1 MTRQQVFPPSTKGLL
16 SRLPVP
22 ASWALLV
29 LLSAVLAGGL
39 MTTGLPAA
47 LLLGPMVAAILVAV
61 GGAALRMPKFAFT
74 GVQGIVGTLVAV
86 SITAEIIH
94 TFLSD
99 WPLFLGVV
107 LSTLAASS
115 VLGWLMSRWGVLPGT
130 TAVWGSTPGAA
141 SAMVLMAQAFGADAR
156 LVAFMQYLRVAF
168 VAVAASLIAR
178 IWVDTSGAQAPALVW
193 FPPLAPVPF
202 LGTLLVAFG
211 GGALG
216 QWSRI
221 PAGALL
227 VPMLIGAVLH
237 ATGLLEIQLPEWLL
251 AASYAVLGWRI
262 GLSFTRAVLMHALRA
277 MPRIAVSILL
287 LMGFCG
293 GLAALLTHVV
303 GIDPLTAYLATSPG
317 GIDSVAVIAASS
329 QVDLS
334 FVMALQAIRLV
345 IVILL
350 GPVIARLVARHGG
363 MRDVPVV

>member
-1 MTRQQVFPPSTKGLL
+1 VTRQQVPPPAAKGLL

-22 ASWALLV
+22 ASWVILLLLSV
-29 LLSAVLAGGL
+29 LLSAAL
-39 MTTGLPAA
+39 MTTGLPAS

-61 GGAALRMPKFAFT
+61 GGASLRMPKFAFT
-74 GVQGIVGTLVAV
+74 GVQGVVGALVAV
-86 SITAEIIH
+86 SITAGIIQ

-115 VLGWLMSRWGVLPGT
+115 VLGFLMSRWGVLPGT

-168 VAVAASLIAR
+168 VAIAASLIAR
-178 IWVDTSGAQAPALVW
+178 IWVDTSGAPVQAVAW
-193 FPPLAPVPF
+193 FPPLDPF
-202 LGTLLVAFG
+202 SFVGTLLLAFG
-211 GGALG
+211 GGFLG

-221 PAGALL
+221 PAGPLL
-227 VPMLIGAVLH
+227 VPMLAGAALH
-237 ATGLLEIQLPEWLL
+237 ATGLLDIQLPEWLL
-251 AASYAVLGWRI
+251 AISYTVLGWRI
-262 GLSFTRAVLMHALRA
+262 GLSFTRSVLMHALRA

-293 GLAALLTHVV
+293 GLAAMLTHLV

-334 FVMALQAIRLV
+334 FVMALQAVRLV